1 MGRNECDGQM
11 NLFDYI
17 TPEQNQTGFCW
28 DNDIN
33 EIVEN
38 LRKLAGSYN
47 LEFGKAEFKIWD
59 HVPHLGYRLWVDI
72 KGNRT
77 ELFNEDF
84 RIDVAKLVANA
95 KERNIE
101 LTPMWGAC
109 MFFGKDENEKGR
121 LAFTTMFIDKARQRR
136 KGKRQIASTLIL

>member
-17 TPEQNQTGFCW
+17 EPEQGKTSFCW
-28 DNDIN
+28 DNDIS
-33 EIVEN
+33 EILNSLHN
-38 LRKLAGSYN
+38 LASRYG

-72 KGNRT
+72 KGTRT

-84 RIDVAKLVANA
+84 RIDVAKVVADA
-95 KERNIE
+95 KKRNVE

-109 MFFGKDENEKGR
+109 MFFGRTENEKGR
-121 LAFTTMFIDKARQRR
+121 LSFTTMFIDKTRQRR
-136 KGKRQIASTLIL
+136 KSR

>member
-1 MGRNECDGQM
+1 MKDLSKYECDGQM

-17 TPEQNQTGFCW
+17 TPEQGQTSFCW

-33 EIVEN
+33 EIVEK
-38 LRKLAGSYN
+38 LEKLAGAYG
-47 LEFGKAEFKIWD
+47 LEIGKAEFRIWD

-72 KGNRT
+72 KGTRT

-84 RIDVAKLVANA
+84 RIDVAKLAADA
-95 KERNIE
+95 KQKNVE

-109 MFFGKDENEKGR
+109 MFFTRDENEKGR
-121 LAFTTMFIDKARQRR
+121 LSFSTLFIDKARQRR
-136 KGKRQIASTLIL
+136 KK